1 MLKNYCLLKDFTD
14 TLYVNIDNIFS
25 VFTPLSATS
34 TSILRVEQNM
44 APTDSPNFNRNVVIC
59 AYQVSRKFGERCY
72 FTGQNLLKRTSL

>member
-14 TLYVNIDNIFS
+14 TLYVNIDNIFW

-44 APTDSPNFNRNVVIC
+44 APTDSLILTGMSLYVLSKFRENSVKDVILQDKT
-59 AYQVSRKFGERCY
+59 Y
-72 FTGQNLLKRTSL
+72 

>member
-1 MLKNYCLLKDFTD
+1 MLKDFTD
-14 TLYVNIDNIFS
+14 TLYVNIDNIFW

-59 AYQVSRKFGERCY
+59 A
-72 FTGQNLLKRTSL
+72 